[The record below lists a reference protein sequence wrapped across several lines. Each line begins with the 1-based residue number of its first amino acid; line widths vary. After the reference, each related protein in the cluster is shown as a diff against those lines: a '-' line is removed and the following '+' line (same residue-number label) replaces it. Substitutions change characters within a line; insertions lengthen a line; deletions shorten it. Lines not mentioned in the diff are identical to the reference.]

1 MEDVGNM
8 DKITARR
15 TLILLA
21 ALVVC
26 VLAFSLIKKLSG
38 PLRTAPPGESV
49 PPSAQTPVPPAQI
62 AVPMPSS
69 VKLSMEMMEENR
81 PFTPSSSLPRVIIN
95 IFLDTNPMSTIKTWD
110 IRPIMTL
117 RKERFVLIYLPF
129 PFRFMRM
136 SDMFPPVMQDL
147 SSAM

>member
-1 MEDVGNM
+1 M
-8 DKITARR
+8 I
-15 TLILLA
+15 
-21 ALVVC
+21 
-26 VLAFSLIKKLSG
+26 FSVSSSASG
-38 PLRTAPPGESV
+38 LYRL
-49 PPSAQTPVPPAQI
+49 QMI

-81 PFTPSSSLPRVIIN
+81 PFTPSSSLPRVMIS

-110 IRPIMTL
+110 IRPITTL